1 MWFIAWE
8 EISDWNKNEMKA
20 TTGKTKCFIL
30 IIIEIIKKTRQKKK
44 NQKNPTSIEGEEL
57 SIVIN

>member
-1 MWFIAWE
+1 
-8 EISDWNKNEMKA
+8 MKA

-44 NQKNPTSIEGEEL
+44 TQKNPTSIEGEEL